1 MLAQLLRWAALAAVL
16 LVGSWLGWCAW
27 RGWGLAVAL
36 GPVLV
41 LLGLNAL
48 ALGLEQAMAA
58 GVHGHDPAPAPG
70 ALLRVRAWWREA
82 VASGRAFGWSMPFA
96 ARRWPDVLSPGQGG
110 RGVLLI
116 HGYLC
121 NRGFWNT
128 WYPRLQAQGVP
139 FVGVSL
145 EPVFGSIDD
154 YADQIDAAIDQLQR
168 RTGQAPL
175 VVCHSMGGLVLRAW
189 RRSRLQRGE
198 TAEATDARVHHVLTI
213 GTPHR
218 GTWLARF
225 GRQTNAVQMRQDS
238 PWLQALA
245 ASESSIWRARFTCVW
260 SACDNVVFPPCCA
273 VLEGAASVHRPGRGH
288 QDLLEDPAVFALA
301 LALRADPLSP
311 TRAAAA

>member
-1 MLAQLLRWAALAAVL
+1 MLARLLRWIGLACALGVA
-16 LVGSWLGWCAW
+16 GWLGWCV
-27 RGWGLAVAL
+27 RQGLGPGLML
-36 GPVLV
+36 GPVLA

-58 GVHGHDPAPAPG
+58 ALHGRDPAPRPRA
-70 ALLRVRAWWREA
+70 AARWQAWARELR
-82 VASGRAFGWSMPFA
+82 ASTLAFGWAMPFA
-96 ARRWPDVLSPGQGG
+96 SQRWPDTATGPGTGG
-110 RGVLLI
+110 RGVLLV

-121 NRGFWNT
+121 NRGFWNP

-139 FVGVSL
+139 VVGVSL

-154 YADQIDAAIDQLQR
+154 YADQIDAALLQLQR
-168 RTGQAPL
+168 ATGQAPL

-189 RRSRLQRGE
+189 RRSRLEQGAS
-198 TAEATDARVHHVLTI
+198 AEATDARVHHVLTI

-225 GRQTNAVQMRQDS
+225 GQRPNSIQMRRNS

-245 ASESSIWRARFTCVW
+245 ASESPAWRARFTCVW

-273 VLEGAASVHRPGRGH
+273 TLDGAASVHQPGRAH
-288 QDLLEDPAVFALA
+288 QDLLDDPDVFTLA
-301 LALRADPLSP
+301 IAWRGSGS
-311 TRAAAA
+311 T